1 MAIEVFNRYEKKYM
15 LDEHTFRRL
24 LERINDYVEPDKYNL
39 NGQFYSICNIYYDTD
54 DNRLIRSSIE
64 KPVYKE
70 KLRMRSYGTPCG
82 EDKVFLEIKKKYNGI
97 VNTNQIWIY
106 NMAVNMDAV
115 NETVKKGTAFY
126 VKLIDVNGNAIS
138 GGQVSFKINGVSY
151 IRSVN
156 ETGYAKLNINLRP
169 GTYILTAYNPL
180 NNKK

>member
-1 MAIEVFNRYEKKYM
+1 
-15 LDEHTFRRL
+15 
-24 LERINDYVEPDKYNL
+24 
-39 NGQFYSICNIYYDTD
+39 
-54 DNRLIRSSIE
+54 
-64 KPVYKE
+64 
-70 KLRMRSYGTPCG
+70 MRSYGTPCG

-156 ETGYAKLNINLRP
+156 ETGYAKLNINLNP
-169 GTYILTAYNPL
+169 GVYKIITAFSIRNYEDKLLYNTL
-180 NNKK
+180 KVTDTN